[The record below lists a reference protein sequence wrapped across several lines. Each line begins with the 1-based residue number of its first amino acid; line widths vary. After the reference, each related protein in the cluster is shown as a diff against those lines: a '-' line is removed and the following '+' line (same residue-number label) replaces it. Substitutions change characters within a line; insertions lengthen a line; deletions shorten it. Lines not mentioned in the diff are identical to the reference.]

1 MTDEARPTF
10 KETLAVAAASALG
23 EMSFALATGQIP
35 NPVGTAMVFI
45 QAYTNNRR
53 QRAVDFMASVVE
65 EVGEGKLGAT
75 TGADDERETL
85 LWNAMQASMATALKS
100 KRIYLARVA
109 ATALTH
115 DDLVDEAQLIV
126 TALQE
131 LDGVHIR
138 ALRRL
143 RVADNQQQ
151 AAPDLEDKI
160 FNDALKREL
169 APVLAALLRAGVVSQ
184 GSKPRE
190 GGLHPIPDHET
201 FQISG
206 VNWFGRKLLD
216 DLAAVDTSE

>member
-10 KETLAVAAASALG
+10 KETMAVAAASALG
-23 EMSFALATGQIP
+23 EVGFAAATGQIP
-35 NPVGTAMVFI
+35 NPVGTAMVFVE
-45 QAYTNNRR
+45 AYIANRR
-53 QRAVDFMASVVE
+53 KRAVDFVASVAE
-65 EVGEGKLGAT
+65 EVGEQKLRET
-75 TGADDERETL
+75 TGEDDERETL
-85 LWNAMQASMATALKS
+85 LWNAMQASMATALRS

-109 ATALTH
+109 ANALNY

-126 TALQE
+126 AALQE

-138 ALRRL
+138 ALTSL
-143 RVADNQQQ
+143 RIADDQQQ
-151 AAPDLEDKI
+151 AAPDLDDKI

-169 APVLAALLRAGVVSQ
+169 APVLTALLRAGVVSQ